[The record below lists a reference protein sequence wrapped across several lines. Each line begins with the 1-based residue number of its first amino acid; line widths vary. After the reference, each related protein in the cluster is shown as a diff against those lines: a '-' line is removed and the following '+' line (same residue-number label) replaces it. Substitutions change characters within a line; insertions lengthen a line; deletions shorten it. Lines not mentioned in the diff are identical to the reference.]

1 MQLQHSKITKNSVIL
16 SAVKILKLI
25 NLKETIDPADTQASW
40 NSPAAPVNQTNHGRS
55 NQGNNRIFSKLDL
68 VLKDKGGKKNMHI
81 HTPTCMHAYTQC
93 QHLQKFCLHIW
104 TTTNTLNC
112 REIETKKILQH

>member
-68 VLKDKGGKKNMHI
+68 VLKDKGGKKKHAHTHTHMHARI
-81 HTPTCMHAYTQC
+81 HTMPTPA
-93 QHLQKFCLHIW
+93 
-104 TTTNTLNC
+104 
-112 REIETKKILQH
+112 KILPPHLDSHQYIELS